1 MRISDWSSDVC
12 SSDLKTSQDGVLVS
26 GHQELGSRT
35 ELLLDAFYTKRSA
48 RSKYLYPPLFVQYEP
63 STSVYGISPSIRFA
77 LPHDWSLR
85 LNGFL
90 GEDETRTHQL
100 AYTLATGALASNS
113 RTMYRNR
120 TQAAGVELE
129 GAIFTLPGGDARV
142 SFGGGLRKT
151 ELKQANLVSRAVAI
165 GGENSSHYAYGEIN
179 VPLVQASQ
187 NISFVNQLAINGAV
201 RYERYDSF
209 GGTTTPKRSEEH

>member
-1 MRISDWSSDVC
+1 M
-12 SSDLKTSQDGVLVS
+12 L
-26 GHQELGSRT
+26 
-35 ELLLDAFYTKRSA
+35 
-48 RSKYLYPPLFVQYEP
+48 
-63 STSVYGISPSIRFA
+63 FA

-151 ELKQANLVSRAVAI
+151 ELKQANLVSRAVAHES
-165 GGENSSHYAYGEIN
+165 GR
-179 VPLVQASQ
+179 ASCRDRGCTY
-187 NISFVNQLAINGAV
+187 V
-201 RYERYDSF
+201 
-209 GGTTTPKRSEEH
+209 

>member
-1 MRISDWSSDVC
+1 M
-12 SSDLKTSQDGVLVS
+12 L
-26 GHQELGSRT
+26 
-35 ELLLDAFYTKRSA
+35 
-48 RSKYLYPPLFVQYEP
+48 
-63 STSVYGISPSIRFA
+63 FA

-129 GAIFTLPGGDARV
+129 GAIFTLPGGYARL
-142 SFGGGLRKT
+142 SFGVVLRRT
-151 ELKQANLVSRAVAI
+151 ELRQASLVSTVFALV
-165 GGENSSHYAYGEIN
+165 GENSSNYA
-179 VPLVQASQ
+179 
-187 NISFVNQLAINGAV
+187 
-201 RYERYDSF
+201 
-209 GGTTTPKRSEEH
+209 